1 MVLGDGTRLVIT
13 VPARPSFPPDDLLVL
28 QPKASQYI
36 IKLPKD
42 GPSEVTHPKNLI
54 RPGGR
59 KKRPTR
65 NDAAC
70 PGRTAAAALKGH
82 QIREKNPTLF
92 ESSNGIILETK
103 HTQTRI
109 KVLVKLG

>member
-1 MVLGDGTRLVIT
+1 MVLGDGTRLVTT

-28 QPKASQYI
+28 QPKASQYMV
-36 IKLPKD
+36 KLPKD
-42 GPSEVTHPKNLI
+42 GSSEVTHPKNLI

-59 KKRPTR
+59 KKRPIR
-65 NDAAC
+65 KDAAR
-70 PGRTAAAALKGH
+70 PGRIAAAALKGH
-82 QIREKNPTLF
+82 QIRGKKTTLF
-92 ESSNGIILETK
+92 ESSNGINLETK